1 MNFSFSRILYIMRTL
16 ISSTMKIA
24 RKKMKITKNFL
35 DSCDFPGV
43 LEKKEC
49 LTGTPLGLYGIPGPI
64 HKQTQIPV
72 STFPV
77 FKSFDLLFRTK
88 KSVQDQSLRRKLRTW
103 RKTRSQACGSL
114 RSQRQS
120 GAYRLQ
126 LMVASCH

>member
-24 RKKMKITKNFL
+24 RKKMKITKDFL
-35 DSCDFPGV
+35 HSCDFPGV

-64 HKQTQIPV
+64 HKQTQIPL

-77 FKSFDLLFRTK
+77 SKSFDYH
-88 KSVQDQSLRRKLRTW
+88 SGRRRAS
-103 RKTRSQACGSL
+103 KTRVCGESSVPGEKPDHRREGARVPKGSQVL
-114 RSQRQS
+114 IV
-120 GAYRLQ
+120 YN
-126 LMVASCH
+126 